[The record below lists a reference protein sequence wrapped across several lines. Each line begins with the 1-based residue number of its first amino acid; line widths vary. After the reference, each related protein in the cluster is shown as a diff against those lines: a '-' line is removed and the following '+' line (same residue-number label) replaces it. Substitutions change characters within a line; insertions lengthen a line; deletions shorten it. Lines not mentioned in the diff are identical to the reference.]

1 MQTSFTHPAQAP
13 IDVRIMLVDDHAI
26 IRAGLRMLIETRPG
40 FQMIGEC
47 DNHADAVALAARER
61 PDIILLDLDLG
72 EENGL
77 DFLDE
82 LLKVTQ
88 GQSRVI
94 VLTGDRDPHKHM
106 RAVGLGAL
114 GVVLKDRA
122 PEVLL
127 LAIEKVTVGEAWLE
141 RHLIADSLTDIWK
154 NRQPPRADPE
164 AEKIAS
170 LTPRER
176 EVIELVAKGFKNQKI
191 GETLFISEPTVRR
204 HLGVIFSKLEVTDR
218 LELLVYAIEHNIV
231 VRPQRA

>member
-1 MQTSFTHPAQAP
+1 MQPPTNSTDIPAA
-13 IDVRIMLVDDHAI
+13 VRILLVDDHAI

-47 DNHADAVALAARER
+47 DNHADAVALAAQER

-72 EENGL
+72 NENGL

-82 LLKVTQ
+82 LLQVTE

-94 VLTGDRDPHKHM
+94 VLTGDRDPRKHT

-114 GVVLKDRA
+114 GVVMKDRA

-127 LAIEKVTVGEAWLE
+127 LAIEKVAQGETWLE
-141 RHLIADSLTDIWK
+141 PHVMAGALTDLWK
-154 NRQPPRADPE
+154 NRQPPQENPE

-170 LTPRER
+170 LTEREK

-204 HLGVIFSKLEVTDR
+204 HLGGIFSKLEVADR
-218 LELLVYAIEHNIV
+218 LELLVYALEHGIV
-231 VRPQRA
+231 AMPNRD

>member
-1 MQTSFTHPAQAP
+1 MQPLRAQP
-13 IDVRIMLVDDHAI
+13 PPTVRILLVDDHAI

-40 FQMIGEC
+40 FQMVGEC
-47 DNHADAVALAARER
+47 DNRADAVALAVDQR

-72 EENGL
+72 GENGL

-94 VLTGDRDPHKHM
+94 VLTGDRDPRKHA

-127 LAIEKVTVGEAWLE
+127 VAIEKVSGGETWLE
-141 RHLIADSLTDIWK
+141 PQIMATALNDLWK
-154 NRQPPRADPE
+154 SRQAPQPNPE
-164 AEKIAS
+164 TEKIAS
-170 LTPRER
+170 ITDRER

-191 GETLFISEPTVRR
+191 GQILFISEPTVRR
-204 HLGVIFSKLEVTDR
+204 HLGCVFSKLEVSDR
-218 LELLVYAIEHNIV
+218 LELLVYAIEHGIV
-231 VRPQRA
+231 TMPQRD